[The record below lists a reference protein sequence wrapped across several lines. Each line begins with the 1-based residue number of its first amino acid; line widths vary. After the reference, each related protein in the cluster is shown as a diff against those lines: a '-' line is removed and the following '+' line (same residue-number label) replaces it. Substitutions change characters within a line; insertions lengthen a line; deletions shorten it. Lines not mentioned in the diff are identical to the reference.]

1 MAFPACDVR
10 LKLMHPPLASSVYF
24 RPANPLLRSLP
35 YIKQVTSLHV
45 SDRHAATSD
54 GCFRS
59 EQIVPGLMLG
69 LAAEKVSG
77 SYDGSARGLR
87 MDDDAGCGKRSVRHV
102 VTGSI

>member
-1 MAFPACDVR
+1 
-10 LKLMHPPLASSVYF
+10 MHPPLASSVYF

-69 LAAEKVSG
+69 GTMIWWVGLAAEKVSG